1 MHYNFKSLEFD
12 KIRQRLAKFALSE
25 DGKKLCETL
34 VPYAKIEDA
43 EKALAET
50 DAAAVLYIKY
60 QIPQFEDLRDVVNSC
75 TRAQSGSTLSIREL
89 MDIGLVLRVARN
101 LHDFL
106 EEKPEA
112 KVFNEYCERLMPNK
126 YFEEKIQSAF
136 ISEDEVAD
144 TASPAL
150 LEIRRKQMQAKNK
163 IRSSLEGIIHSQS
176 HQKQLQDSIVTIRNG
191 RYVIPVKAE
200 YRNEFGGL
208 VHDVSSSGATLFIE
222 PVQVVQANNELSVL
236 ASKEQQEIERIL
248 SEFSVEA
255 GAFAENI
262 IENYKVSLFFD
273 FTFAKARFAYDLKAS
288 RPKLNQDGIVKLR
301 AARHPLIDKEKVVPI
316 DVSLGSEYNALII
329 TGPNTG
335 GKTVT
340 LKTVGLLCLMAKS
353 GLFIPTKDGAS
364 VAFFDNVFA
373 DIGDEQSIE
382 QSLSTF
388 SSHMKNIIGILE
400 KADNNSLVLLD
411 ELGSGTDPAEGAA
424 LAISIIEK
432 LLNIGVRLVCT
443 THYAELK
450 LYALHT
456 PNVEN
461 ASCEFDVATLRPTYR
476 LIVGIPGK
484 SNAFA
489 IASKLGMTDEII
501 ESAKENLKSETVNV
515 EAVLAD
521 LEIKRKSIELDA
533 ERAAELKYDAER
545 RLKNIENEIAAR
557 WADSERDIK
566 KQKEKAADL
575 IERTRREA
583 ESMMRQI
590 EDLRKAKDKEEF
602 RKSLKQAQAK
612 VDETIASLENEAEL
626 NKKPEKK
633 PLSRALVKGDDVRIY
648 SLGVEAV
655 VLELPDSKGM
665 VYVQAGAMKTKVKLT
680 DLELIKKKRT
690 EYESVATVKT
700 NRATRSVKS
709 ELDIRGMTAFE
720 AESLIEDYLSD
731 CVTSGLNTVSII
743 HGKGTGA
750 LRSAVQMQLK
760 NHPLVAEYRLGLYGE
775 GENGVTIITL
785 KK

>member
-12 KIRQRLAKFALSE
+12 KIRQRLSAFALSE
-25 DGKKLCETL
+25 DGKRLCLNL
-34 VPYAKIEDA
+34 VPYTKIDDA
-43 EKALAET
+43 NQALAET

-60 QIPQFEDLRDVVNSC
+60 QIPQFEDLRDIVNSC
-75 TRAQSGSTLSIREL
+75 KSGSTLSIREL
-89 MDIGLVLRVARN
+89 MDIGLVLRVARH
-101 LHDFL
+101 LSEFL
-106 EEKPEA
+106 EEKKEA
-112 KVFNEYCERLMPNK
+112 EVFNDYRERLMPNK

-150 LEIRRKQMQAKNK
+150 LDIRRKQMQAKNK
-163 IRSSLEGIIHSQS
+163 IRSSLDGIIHSQA

-236 ASKEQQEIERIL
+236 AAKEQQEIERIL

-255 GAFAENI
+255 GSFAENI

-301 AARHPLIDKEKVVPI
+301 GARHPLIDKEKVVPI

-364 VAFFDNVFA
+364 FSFFDNVFA

-388 SSHMKNIIGILE
+388 SSHIGILE
-400 KADNNSLVLLD
+400 KADNKSLVLLD

-424 LAISIIEK
+424 LAVSIIEK
-432 LLNIGVRLVCT
+432 LLKLGVRLVCT

-533 ERAAELKYDAER
+533 ERAAELKQDAER
-545 RLKNIENEIAAR
+545 RLKNIENEISSR
-557 WADSERDIK
+557 WADAEKDIK

-612 VDETIASLENEAEL
+612 VDETIASLENEAEM
-626 NKKPEKK
+626 NKKPEKR
-633 PLSRALVKGDDVRIY
+633 PLTRPLIKGDDVRIY

-665 VYVQAGAMKTKVKLT
+665 VYVQAGALKTKVKQS

-700 NRATRSVKS
+700 NRATRRVKS

-731 CVTSGLNTVSII
+731 CITSGLSTANII

-750 LRSAVQMQLK
+750 LRAAVHLQLK
-760 NHPLVAEYRLGLYGE
+760 NHPLVAEFRLGLYGE
-775 GENGVTIITL
+775 GENGVTIVTL
-785 KK
+785 KR